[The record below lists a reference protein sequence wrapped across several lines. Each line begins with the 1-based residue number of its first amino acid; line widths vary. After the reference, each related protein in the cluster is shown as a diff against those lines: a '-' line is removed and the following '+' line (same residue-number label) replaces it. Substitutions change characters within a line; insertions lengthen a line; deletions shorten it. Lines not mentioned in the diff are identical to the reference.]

1 MNQSLLELS
10 TYSLFRSAFWYCK
23 SSWINSFIYSYLKL
37 DSRFYWFA
45 LGHNCSVYE
54 GGFIWKMELSCI
66 RMRNWVGEGLA
77 DFSFHV
83 GLGGQFYRGPWNYVI
98 PSPSSASKIKIKISG
113 STEGVDCSNISI
125 YGFYLLKLLAATFRR
140 FWRLTQ
146 KDGKKFASGKI
157 INLMTTDAQAL
168 QVFSLTICIMCT

>member
-1 MNQSLLELS
+1 MRVDLL
-10 TYSLFRSAFWYCK
+10 
-23 SSWINSFIYSYLKL
+23 
-37 DSRFYWFA
+37 
-45 LGHNCSVYE
+45 
-54 GGFIWKMELSCI
+54 WKMELSCI

-83 GLGGQFYRGPWNYVI
+83 WVGGSVLQGTMKLCDPQ
-98 PSPSSASKIKIKISG
+98 SPSSASKIKIKISG

-125 YGFYLLKLLAATFRR
+125 YGFYLLKVPILRR
-140 FWRLTQ
+140 FWRLRLTQ

-168 QVFSLTICIMCT
+168 QVFLPFALCVHNLLHNWLFTKPNSVRCWVSLFILPYILFYSLIFVMGGSIPGIKI